1 MIQENVNFEIE
12 WRLLRLYNNLVELG
26 VVNVVQPEIGVVIN
40 VLHIELVSPLKLIVL
55 SLTSVS
61 PAKVFLVM
69 LVPVVF
75 VSSALLVFI
84 RLLVSISLIE
94 VLSLWPFGFFLVI
107 KFVSG
112 FTLRA
117 LHHGC

>member
-1 MIQENVNFEIE
+1 MNFKIE

-26 VVNVVQPEIGVVIN
+26 VVNVVQPEVGVVIN

-84 RLLVSISLIE
+84 RLLVTISLE
-94 VLSLWPFGFFLVI
+94 VLSLWSFGFFLVI

>member
-1 MIQENVNFEIE
+1 MNFEIE
-12 WRLLRLYNNLVELG
+12 WRLLRLYNDLVEFG
-26 VVNVVQPEIGVVIN
+26 VVNIVLPEIGVVIY

-75 VSSALLVFI
+75 VSTALLVFI
-84 RLLVSISLIE
+84 RLLVTISLIVE